1 MSCEDWRLAA
11 IQNHD
16 EPGES
21 RVHNHSS
28 KKGRSYDM
36 LFGGQVLVSAERV
49 RHRISDRKTA
59 LSPATTNWI
68 NKKQF
73 SGRKNQ
79 YKSTMYLPKITTG
92 AGWKSEIRR
101 KVLPKKLR
109 LCRSLL
115 HVCKQDLLP
124 CFETYL
130 VNKSFLQYLSIALYV
145 WNMNTWRCFLSA
157 SVSNLAG
164 NLLLFFL
171 LVGHEGKDRQGVWCK
186 SLGGQLYN
194 LKYYESS
201 KVTWDLIFL

>member
-1 MSCEDWRLAA
+1 
-11 IQNHD
+11 
-16 EPGES
+16 
-21 RVHNHSS
+21 
-28 KKGRSYDM
+28 
-36 LFGGQVLVSAERV
+36 
-49 RHRISDRKTA
+49 
-59 LSPATTNWI
+59 
-68 NKKQF
+68 
-73 SGRKNQ
+73 
-79 YKSTMYLPKITTG
+79 MYLLKIATG

-101 KVLPKKLR
+101 KVLQKKLR

-145 WNMNTWRCFLSA
+145 WNMNIWRCFLSA

-171 LVGHEGKDRQGVWCK
+171 LVGHEGKDGQGVWCK

-201 KVTWDLIFL
+201 KVTWDLIFRQDGNYHWSFRYGYTRKTAPLYKQVLAKVRRNTTSSGDLIKGAST